1 MWLSLLPD
9 LCHVIIH
16 LFNDIDMKNLIKYGA
31 ILLLFIAASFI
42 YDALKTV
49 YKSSLPKN
57 EKLTDKAEQK
67 KDSDSENPKA
77 NNDNSVVNEIYG
89 YSVSIPNQLRFKQK
103 NVQNSSLIVTPT
115 DLNKDPEEVVAVSPV
130 NFDEP
135 NYINEATNMGFSTNR
150 DHDGHLVVNKTYN
163 HVDVSIT
170 YIPSENG
177 GGLIVAHIKKELV
190 PAQISQTDLK
200 EIISSIEFQTPAM
213 SFQER
218 VAAEQKIVQAQQ
230 KQNLQ
235 NQIDRKKRETV
246 MLKGLYELNR
256 AGEY

>member
-1 MWLSLLPD
+1 
-9 LCHVIIH
+9 
-16 LFNDIDMKNLIKYGA
+16 MKNLIKYGA
-31 ILLLFIAASFI
+31 VLLLFIAASFI
-42 YDALKTV
+42 YDALKAI

-57 EKLTDKAEQK
+57 EAKITDKVSKVFSINDEQK
-67 KDSDSENPKA
+67 KVSDSENQKV

-89 YSVSIPNQLRFKQK
+89 YSVSIPNQLRFKLK
-103 NVQNSSLIVTPT
+103 NVQNSSLIVTPN
-115 DLNKDPEEVVAVSPV
+115 DLNRDPEEVVAVSPV
-130 NFDEP
+130 NLDES
-135 NYINEATNMGFSTNR
+135 NYINEATNKGFSTNR
-150 DHDGHLVVNKTYN
+150 DPDGYLVVNKTYN

-190 PAQISQTDLK
+190 PAQISQTDIK
-200 EIISSIEFQTPAM
+200 QIISSIEFQTPTM

-218 VAAEQKIVQAQQ
+218 IAAEQKIAQAQQ